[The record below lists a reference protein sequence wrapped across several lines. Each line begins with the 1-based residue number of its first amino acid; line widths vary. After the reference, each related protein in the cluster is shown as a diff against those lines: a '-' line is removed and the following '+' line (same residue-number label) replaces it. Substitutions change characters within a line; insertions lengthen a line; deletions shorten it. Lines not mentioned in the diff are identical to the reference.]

1 MIMQNNF
8 LKLMGMLCFFTT
20 SFTYAHGS
28 LTKRIKE
35 KTVAISKNP
44 KNADLYFDRGYLYEQ
59 HEEYNKAITDYLK
72 SEKLGNSKIQLQYRK
87 AQTYYSQRDFSK
99 ALESSNLYLAK
110 NSSDVKINKL
120 QAQILT
126 QLGAYDKAIKYYDFF
141 IENAVDANPEDFIEY
156 SKIYLAIGNNNYPK
170 AIEIIE
176 FGLKKLGNDT
186 FSLQERKLEYLESSN
201 QIDKAIEQYNY
212 FILSTKRTEFWYYN
226 KAKYLFENKKI
237 LEAKIALQQAK
248 SSVLLLTDKFQKT
261 EATKALNTNIND
273 LENKLYNEK

>member
-1 MIMQNNF
+1 MQNFF
-8 LKLMGMLCFFTT
+8 LKLIGMLCFFTT

-212 FILSTKRTEFWYYN
+212 FILSTKRTEFWYYK

-248 SSVLLLTDKFQKT
+248 SSVLLLTDKFQNT

>member
-1 MIMQNNF
+1 
-8 LKLMGMLCFFTT
+8 MLCFFTT

-212 FILSTKRTEFWYYN
+212 FILSSKRTEFWYYK

-248 SSVLLLTDKFQKT
+248 SSVLLLTDKFQNT